1 MLRYRRCFSLFLV
14 GVGLGAGRLREAGY
28 EGSGA
33 GIPRGGGGGGGVA
46 EGIKSKE
53 TGARFKKCRWA

>member
-1 MLRYRRCFSLFLV
+1 MR
-14 GVGLGAGRLREAGY
+14 GQEPGY
-28 EGSGA
+28 QEVE
-33 GIPRGGGGGGGVA
+33 GGGGGVA